1 MTIAKYAFNDGNTA
15 ARNNTN
21 MYLSPEWVYW
31 EGQVSDAA
39 RQEEDGE
46 ISSVGGPPPGIEVDA
61 GATYASVGTS
71 PGVAAL

>member
-1 MTIAKYAFNDGNTA
+1 MTIAKYAFNEGNTA

-21 MYLSPEWVYW
+21 IYWVHW

-46 ISSVGGPPPGIEVDA
+46 MSSVGGPPPGIEVDA

-71 PGVAAL
+71 PGAAAL